1 MKFAICNE
9 TYQGWTLQK
18 TCEDIAAAGY
28 TGIEIAPFTLDD
40 DPLTLNETQAEA
52 AGRIAREA
60 GLDVIGLHW
69 LLVRPK
75 GPSLHLTTPNADVR
89 RRTVEYAQHLTR
101 LCAAMGGNIMV
112 WGSPKQRDIAEGQHY
127 DEAFA
132 HAAEAL
138 RAICEV
144 AEPLNVTLALEPLGA
159 AETNFLTT
167 AAETVRLIEVVSSP
181 ACRLHLDVKA
191 MSAEAKPIPDIIR
204 ESAPHLA
211 HFHANDPNLRGPG
224 AGDVDHAPIA
234 AALREIDYQ
243 GYVSVEVFKYD
254 PDAPTIA
261 REAIEY
267 LNRVYGQ

>member
-9 TYQGWTLQK
+9 TYQNWPLQQA
-18 TCEDIAAAGY
+18 CEDIAAAGY
-28 TGIEIAPFTLDD
+28 TGIEIAPFTLDE
-40 DPLTLNETQAEA
+40 DPLTLNESQAEA
-52 AGRIAREA
+52 AGLVAREA

-75 GPSLHLTTPNADVR
+75 GPTLHLTTPDAAVR
-89 RRTVEYAQHLTR
+89 QHTVEYAQHLAR

-112 WGSPKQRDIAEGQHY
+112 WGSPKQRNIADGQSY
-127 DEAFA
+127 DEAFG
-132 HAAEAL
+132 HAADAL
-138 RAICEV
+138 KAICEV
-144 AEPLNVTLALEPLGA
+144 AEPLDVTIALEPLGE
-159 AETNFLTT
+159 AETNFLTS
-167 AAETVRLIEVVSSP
+167 AAETVKLIEAVGSS

-191 MSAEAKPIPDIIR
+191 MSAEDKPIPDIIR

-224 AGDVDHAPIA
+224 AGDVDHTPIA
-234 AALREIDYQ
+234 AVLREVGYE

-261 REAIEY
+261 REAIDY
-267 LNRVYGQ
+267 LNRVYGV

>member
-9 TYQGWTLQK
+9 TYRDWTLQR

-28 TGIEIAPFTLDD
+28 DGVEVAPYTLDE
-40 DPLTLNETQAEA
+40 DPMTINETQAEA
-52 AGRIAREA
+52 AGLVAREA
-60 GLDVIGLHW
+60 GLDVVGLHW

-75 GPSLHLTTPNADVR
+75 GPALHLTTPDQAVR
-89 RRTVEYAQHLTR
+89 DHTIEYARHLAR

-112 WGSPKQRDIAEGQHY
+112 WGSPKQRNVADGQSY

-132 HAAEAL
+132 NAAGVM

-144 AEPLNVTLALEPLGA
+144 AEPLDVILALEPLGP
-159 AETNFLTT
+159 AETNFMTS
-167 AAETVRLIEVVSSP
+167 AAETVKLIEAVDSP

-191 MSAEAKPIPDIIR
+191 MSAEDKPIPAIIR
-204 ESAPHLA
+204 DSAPHLA

-224 AGDVDHAPIA
+224 AGEVDHVPIA
-234 AALREIDYQ
+234 AALREVGYE

-267 LNRVYGQ
+267 LRRVYGA